1 MFAIFLSAFKIVH
14 NGSPKKMD
22 LSVVLPIYR
31 LLYFAAARIMFA
43 ANINI
48 ERLIFNVKSD
58 INIMS
63 NVATI
68 NFCSIAEV
76 FYEK

>member
-1 MFAIFLSAFKIVH
+1 
-14 NGSPKKMD
+14 
-22 LSVVLPIYR
+22 
-31 LLYFAAARIMFA
+31 MFA